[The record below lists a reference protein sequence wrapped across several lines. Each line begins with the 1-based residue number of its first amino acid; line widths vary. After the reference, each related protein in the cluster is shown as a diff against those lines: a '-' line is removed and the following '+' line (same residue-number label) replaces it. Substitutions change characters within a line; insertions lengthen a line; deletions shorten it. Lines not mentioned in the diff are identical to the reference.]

1 VKRCKF
7 CKNRIDELSFE
18 LTVKTTGVMSVED
31 GEIKEVIDEN
41 SLSTVKEEYFC
52 PVCERVLF
60 TNEKDAREF
69 LFS

>member
-1 VKRCKF
+1 MKRCKF
-7 CKNRIDELSFE
+7 CGNEIEELSFE
-18 LTVKTTGVMSVED
+18 VTIKTTGEMIVEN
-31 GEIKEVIDEN
+31 GEITEVIDEN

-52 PVCERVLF
+52 PVCEKTLF